1 MWVRVNALLT
11 FCAVVV
17 SAYAT
22 APPPPPRAPTV
33 PPIAVDSPDDDDPI
47 VDYSRKQDAPHTA
60 RTRLTTYRATFFN
73 MHTHELMPAPR
84 AATLQEEEVAS
95 FLRCRV
101 TGHEK
106 AVAGRVIDVALDMA
120 ERFESEQIQ
129 VISGFRSPKFNE
141 MLRKK
146 GRQVARN
153 SHHTLGQAL
162 DFRIPG
168 VPAELLAATVEE
180 VHVGGIGTY
189 RASDFVHVDIGRD
202 RRWRGR

>member
-1 MWVRVNALLT
+1 MLVRVHALMT

-17 SAYAT
+17 AAYAT
-22 APPPPPRAPTV
+22 APGPRPRAPFV
-33 PPIAVDSPDDDDPI
+33 PPAAVDSPDENDPV
-47 VDYSRKQDAPHTA
+47 VDFSRKQDDPQLA
-60 RTRLTTYRATFFN
+60 RTRLTTYAATFFN
-73 MHTHELMPAPR
+73 MHTHELLPAPN
-84 AATLQEEEVAS
+84 AATLRDEDVAS

-106 AVAGRVIDVALDMA
+106 VVASRVIDVALDMA
-120 ERFESEQIQ
+120 KRFESEQIQ

-153 SHHTLGQAL
+153 SHHTLGEAL

-168 VPAELLAATVEE
+168 VPAEVLAATVEE

-189 RASDFVHVDIGRD
+189 RASDFVHVDVGRD